1 MLFEESL
8 EVWLLSAAVEVWLL
22 STTAGML
29 LLLLRK
35 REMVERVRVEGQMAA
50 IEWFSGM
57 CVLVRVVVDGA
68 VSVIDVVDV
77 NGEIVEVSG
86 CTI

>member
-1 MLFEESL
+1 M
-8 EVWLLSAAVEVWLL
+8 WLLSAA
-22 STTAGML
+22 AGMWL
-29 LLLLRK
+29 LLLL
-35 REMVERVRVEGQMAA
+35 MVERVRFERPLEAEMAA

-57 CVLVRVVVDGA
+57 CVLVHVVVDGA

-77 NGEIVEVSG
+77 NEELVEVSG